1 MYKLLIVDDEVYA
14 IKALLRGID
23 WKGLGYSEVYSAS
36 DADEAME
43 IIRSVSIDVLLC
55 DIEMPDSNG
64 LDLVGWVREHSTS
77 IVPVFLTGHADF
89 AYAQQAIRL
98 GSYEYLLKPVNY
110 DQLRTVMVKVQER
123 VEDLRKVEQFD
134 ERFQTYEKLWEK
146 QKPLLT
152 ERFWQDILAQRLIPT
167 ADNLMEQLPAYHVTF
182 DPKTWILPILLSV
195 EMWSKEFNLRDE
207 EIMEYALRNAAAE
220 MFLQSHAGDVIQDRN
235 GLHFIL
241 IYLTNPAEADKDEWH
256 AKCQD
261 YIDVC
266 SRLFYCS
273 LSCYIGRPTEIID
286 LSESYHALL
295 ELEARNIANTR
306 VVQFQQES
314 TGSVSTKPIKA
325 PVHIECADWVVLF
338 ELGKKEELMKRLEA
352 ILAELR
358 EDQASAAAETI
369 DALYHSILHMVY
381 QVSHKHGRSVK
392 EMLGTGKWF
401 GDASATRSIA
411 HFQQWAA
418 RVITAGI
425 EYMQVMRMDSSAII
439 EKIRQYVQANL
450 KDVMREGIASH
461 VHLNSAYLSRL
472 FKKETGQTLM
482 DYIITVRMNQ
492 TKIMLIETDLK
503 ISEICESMGY
513 ENFSHFS
520 KIFKKQVGV
529 HPQEFRKR
537 YQLLDK

>member
-14 IKALLRGID
+14 IKALLKGID
-23 WKGLGYSEVYSAS
+23 WNGLGYSEVYSAC

-43 IIRSVSIDVLLC
+43 IIRTVNIDVLLC

-64 LDLVGWVREHSTS
+64 LDLVGWVREHNTS

-110 DQLRTVMVKVQER
+110 DQLRSVMVKVQER
-123 VEDLRKVEQFD
+123 VEELRKVEQFD

-152 ERFWQDILAQRLIPT
+152 ERFWQDILGQRLIPT
-167 ADNLMEQLPAYHVTF
+167 ADNLLQQLPAYNVTF
-182 DPKTWILPILLSV
+182 APNTWILPILLSV

-220 MFLQSHAGDVIQDRN
+220 LFLQSQAGDVIQDRN

-241 IYLTNPAEADKDEWH
+241 IYLTNPAEADMDGWLT
-256 AKCQD
+256 KCQD

-273 LSCYIGRPTEIID
+273 LSCYIGRPVGIGD
-286 LSESYHALL
+286 LSDSYHALL
-295 ELEARNIANTR
+295 ELEARNIVNTK
-306 VVQFQQES
+306 VVQFQPER
-314 TGSVSTKPIKA
+314 TGSVPANPIKA

-338 ELGKKEELMKRLEA
+338 ELGKKEELTKRLDA
-352 ILAELR
+352 VLAELR
-358 EDQASAAAETI
+358 EDQFSAAETI

-411 HFQQWAA
+411 QFKQWAA

-425 EYMQVMRMDSSAII
+425 DYMQVMRMDSSAII
-439 EKIRQYVQANL
+439 EKIKQYVQANL
-450 KDVMREGIASH
+450 KDVMREEIASH

-492 TKIMLIETDLK
+492 AKIMLIETDFK

-520 KIFKKQVGV
+520 KVFKKQVGV